1 MRFQREYIKSNPRSD
16 TAVGL
21 FRIPP
26 KMYFL
31 VIHHLFNRLSKELLK
46 MIVFHGLRL
55 FKNDTAW
62 ADRCFSICCWYISEL
77 CDNSFMLQKLYQ
89 WKKLHSY
96 DHIWELPSWLPK
108 TIKWLFLRK
117 DSDPERNLKI
127 KIVHWFLFSQSYVVT
142 DTVKVANFIDQ
153 ERLSTI
159 DLCWN
164 VLFHIDTR
172 LSLFKLL

>member
-31 VIHHLFNRLSKELLK
+31 VIHHLFNRLSKELLN

-96 DHIWELPSWLPK
+96 DRSLCRLDFYPLWFERHSGLVSESCLQKVFKSLVFDQYDGPS
-108 TIKWLFLRK
+108 I
-117 DSDPERNLKI
+117 LKLHT
-127 KIVHWFLFSQSYVVT
+127 IVHSINTFL
-142 DTVKVANFIDQ
+142 
-153 ERLSTI
+153 
-159 DLCWN
+159 
-164 VLFHIDTR
+164 
-172 LSLFKLL
+172 